1 MATTI
6 DPKVSGPVFDPASSD
21 PWRDHAVA
29 VPLVLL
35 PVRVETRWFS
45 TGDPAQLEL
54 RVRIYPDAVHVA
66 NRAEVSAAE
75 REQTIAYWQ
84 VRLADGEAAA
94 TSRWGGLCA
103 DVGAARARWL
113 RDRLAPTV
121 GPDGQPQFPPASATP
136 TVAVARGLP
145 SRFAVALCAGAAVV
159 GSRWGAPVPDE
170 LAVLDDRDF
179 AAAEAVGLALRLTVA
194 RGTAIGLTHLVVFGL
209 RGGAPN
215 ADQAVLEG
223 LLGDHAIDR
232 GLALLADGAT
242 TAAGDPGRPTIDA
255 GGAAVALDDASDG
268 ARLAR
273 ALGVTRD
280 ALALAAGAT
289 RDTDAVARAM
299 ATATWPA
306 TWGYFLESIVGSPI
320 AADARA
326 AGRSLFID
334 DVRAAG
340 PLPILAVGRQPYGVL
355 PVSALSRWRGDDG
368 AVAPLASAL
377 QALLPR
383 WVGAGELAPRL
394 PATGDALPALQAIL
408 ARQER
413 STRYRVRTA
422 MAYDVATATWFGE
435 DVDDAR
441 RAALHALLVT
451 PLVAQL
457 AALGVA
463 VPDPAALTPL
473 VYAEAA
479 REVMAPLVG
488 GVGPDAPAYLAALAA
503 APDPWKIRDG
513 ELAGASPRTI
523 LYALVR
529 HATLLVLGRAA
540 DRLLV
545 LPTDEWREPDVV
557 PSATASVWDRMAQ
570 PIAAHGGQSARE
582 LLQKGEVIADSPEL
596 RAHRDA
602 LRVLAASSVA
612 ELERATSGALDVA
625 SHRLDAWV
633 TALAARRLRTL
644 RAQVPTGAHLGAYA
658 WLSAPPVPA
667 TPVADGAI
675 EDRGSRGFVLAPS
688 LDHART
694 AAVLRSGFDAR
705 PTGDLA
711 VDLSSRR
718 VQRSRALFDGLRAG
732 HGLAELLGY
741 EIERLVDDAAV
752 VRVLRQEF
760 PLAYDGEP
768 DPNRARLDGLAAYQR
783 WRATPPSGDLA
794 NAAQALF
801 ELVDGAADL
810 LLAESIHQQVRGN
823 PDRAGATLASV
834 AAGTVAPPP
843 CAVIDTPPTA
853 SLRRYQVVWGFDDG
867 DGWPGD
873 TSRVR
878 AVANPRVNAALAA
891 LIAAPTELRATI
903 EYGPEGALVSTTR
916 SVVELELCP
925 LDLCALAGDGFA
937 GSALEAA
944 FAASVPEAVAPRV
957 RPSSA
962 LVTALVTARGLRE
975 ALGRAVPWGE
985 TPGPEATWAATA
997 TSLLG
1002 ELTAAADAVGA
1013 RRLAAWLGAAS
1024 TDASALRALAAAR
1037 LPAITGAAAEQVQL
1051 LSGFPPPRGPLSGLA
1066 PATELAAPIERVGWL
1081 ADVARVRAPL
1091 AGVELVATMT
1101 SLSSEAAADFE
1112 GGTVVVIGA
1121 SAGAATLALRV
1132 DAWVEAR
1139 PSTSHDGAVALH
1151 HDAPR
1156 ARAPQ
1161 AILVAVPP
1169 VAGAAWTPAAL
1180 FDVVAETFDLVAAR
1194 GARPSQVWGPT
1205 WPALYLAERLD
1216 RTTVSTA
1223 MSELAVNLEVGD

>member
-103 DVGAARARWL
+103 DVGTARARWL

-540 DRLLV
+540 DRLLG

-596 RAHRDA
+596 RAPPR
-602 LRVLAASSVA
+602 RAA
-612 ELERATSGALDVA
+612 GAGG
-625 SHRLDAWV
+625 
-633 TALAARRLRTL
+633 
-644 RAQVPTGAHLGAYA
+644 QLG
-658 WLSAPPVPA
+658 
-667 TPVADGAI
+667 
-675 EDRGSRGFVLAPS
+675 R
-688 LDHART
+688 
-694 AAVLRSGFDAR
+694 
-705 PTGDLA
+705 
-711 VDLSSRR
+711 
-718 VQRSRALFDGLRAG
+718 
-732 HGLAELLGY
+732 
-741 EIERLVDDAAV
+741 
-752 VRVLRQEF
+752 
-760 PLAYDGEP
+760 
-768 DPNRARLDGLAAYQR
+768 RARARDQR
-783 WRATPPSGDLA
+783 CP
-794 NAAQALF
+794 
-801 ELVDGAADL
+801 
-810 LLAESIHQQVRGN
+810 
-823 PDRAGATLASV
+823 
-834 AAGTVAPPP
+834 
-843 CAVIDTPPTA
+843 
-853 SLRRYQVVWGFDDG
+853 RR
-867 DGWPGD
+867 
-873 TSRVR
+873 
-878 AVANPRVNAALAA
+878 
-891 LIAAPTELRATI
+891 
-903 EYGPEGALVSTTR
+903 
-916 SVVELELCP
+916 
-925 LDLCALAGDGFA
+925 
-937 GSALEAA
+937 
-944 FAASVPEAVAPRV
+944 
-957 RPSSA
+957 
-962 LVTALVTARGLRE
+962 
-975 ALGRAVPWGE
+975 
-985 TPGPEATWAATA
+985 
-997 TSLLG
+997 
-1002 ELTAAADAVGA
+1002 
-1013 RRLAAWLGAAS
+1013 
-1024 TDASALRALAAAR
+1024 
-1037 LPAITGAAAEQVQL
+1037 
-1051 LSGFPPPRGPLSGLA
+1051 GLA
-1066 PATELAAPIERVGWL
+1066 PAGRLGHRAG
-1081 ADVARVRAPL
+1081 RAPAPDL
-1091 AGVELVATMT
+1091 ARPG
-1101 SLSSEAAADFE
+1101 ADR
-1112 GGTVVVIGA
+1112 GA
-1121 SAGAATLALRV
+1121 PRRLRLAVGAAGAGDAGRRRRDRGPRQPRLRL
-1132 DAWVEAR
+1132 
-1139 PSTSHDGAVALH
+1139 GAVPR
-1151 HDAPR
+1151 PR
-1156 ARAPQ
+1156 AHRG
-1161 AILVAVPP
+1161 
-1169 VAGAAWTPAAL
+1169 GAALGLRRATDRRSRRRP
-1180 FDVVAETFDLVAAR
+1180 VVASGPAQPRPVRRPARRSRPGRAAGLR
-1194 GARPSQVWGPT
+1194 DRAAGRRRRGGARPAPGVPAGVRWRAGPQPSPPRRSGRV
-1205 WPALYLAERLD
+1205 PALARDPAER
-1216 RTTVSTA
+1216 RPR
-1223 MSELAVNLEVGD
+1223 ERGPGAVRAGRRRSRSAPG